1 MNNKTSVYGLLL
13 AVIMLLG
20 VITSCKHASYYT
32 HQDARL
38 KFSTQIVTFDTIFT
52 SVNSITRTLKV
63 YNPYNAPILTDIAL
77 VGGEN
82 SYYSINVDGESCVV
96 AHEVEIAAKDSIF
109 IFIKTNIPPN
119 QANVPMLVADT
130 LAFYTNG
137 HRQNVDLLAYGQ
149 DACFILPQAVY
160 ATPDGQGVVPGH
172 IVAHEG
178 ETIHWTNE
186 KPYVIYGYAI
196 IDSSATLIVDP
207 GTRVYLHKNAGIWA
221 YVGSSLQVQGT
232 KDAPVRFQG
241 DRTESWYQEDYSQW
255 DRIWLCE
262 SDNDH
267 DINYAV
273 ITNAY
278 IGIQAETMGQA
289 MMSNTLTIRNTTIR
303 KNELYGIYARSYS
316 IQAYNNEI
324 ADAKQS
330 NVCLTAG
337 GDYGFYHNTIYNSIS
352 VQRTMPAVWIS
363 NYDITT
369 AVNGTPSYGDCY
381 VDFRNNIVYGSAEN
395 EWMSSRYEGAVMQV
409 QMSHCLLKVKNTV
422 LDTTVTDTAMRSTI
436 LQNVKPLFKNMS
448 KPDYDFTLTSSSPC
462 RGAGMWIPQI
472 STDKNEELR
481 SNPPSMGAYE

>member
-1 MNNKTSVYGLLL
+1 MNSKTGIYGLFL
-13 AVIMLLG
+13 AVIMLSG
-20 VITSCKHASYYT
+20 VITSCKHTSYYT
-32 HQDARL
+32 REDARL
-38 KFSTQIVTFDTIFT
+38 KFSTQVVTFDTIFT
-52 SVNSITRTLKV
+52 SVNSITRMLKV

-77 VGGEN
+77 VGGEA
-82 SYYSINVDGESCVV
+82 SYYSINVDGLSCVT
-96 AHEVEIAAKDSIF
+96 AREVEIAAKDSLF

-119 QANVPMLVADT
+119 QANIPMLVADT

-149 DACFILPQAVY
+149 DAHFILPQAIY
-160 ATPDGQGVVPGH
+160 ATPDGKGAVSGR

-178 ETIHWTNE
+178 ETIRWTAD

-196 IDSSATLIVDP
+196 IDSSAKLIIDP
-207 GTRVYLHKNAGIWA
+207 GSRIYLHKNAGIWA

-232 KDAPVRFQG
+232 KDAPVLFQG
-241 DRTESWYQEDYSQW
+241 DRTESWYDEDYAQW

-262 SDNDH
+262 SEHNH
-267 DINYAV
+267 DINFAV

-278 IGIQAETMGQA
+278 IGIQAETMGQIMTA
-289 MMSNTLTIRNTTIR
+289 NTLTISNTTIK
-303 KNELYGIYARSYS
+303 KNELYGIYARSYN
-316 IQAYNNEI
+316 IQAYNNEFT
-324 ADAKQS
+324 DAKQS

-337 GDYGFYHNTIYNSIS
+337 GNYHFYHNTIYNPIS

-381 VDFRNNIVYGSAEN
+381 VEFINNIVYGSAEN
-395 EWMSSRYEGAVMQV
+395 EWLSSRYKDAQMQV

-422 LDTTVTDTAMRSTI
+422 LDTTVSRADRKTI

-448 KPDYDFTLTSSSPC
+448 RNAYDFAPASNSPC
-462 RGAGMWIPQI
+462 KGAGMWLPQI
-472 STDKNEELR
+472 STDKNEGPR
-481 SNPPSMGAYE
+481 SNPPSIGAYE